1 MLTCLNAETSVLQ
14 TPFHPL
20 ATMKPT
26 DTSEGDSD
34 LKVCDTLTQSLS
46 LNPSPNCTWYGHYL
60 PPFLA
65 SHIFGLTERRL
76 QMIWSVISWG
86 SWPVHHVVGPLT
98 TIKWTLELIIMR
110 VI

>member
-1 MLTCLNAETSVLQ
+1 MLTCLKTVTSVLQ

-34 LKVCDTLTQSLS
+34 LKVYEALTQSLS
-46 LNPSPNCTWYGHYL
+46 LNPSPNCTWYGLYL
-60 PPFLA
+60 PLFLA
-65 SHIFGLTERRL
+65 SHILSLTERRL
-76 QMIWSVISWG
+76 QMIQSAISWG
-86 SWPVHHVVGPLT
+86 SWPVHYVVGPLT
-98 TIKWTLELIIMR
+98 IVKWTLELIIMR

>member
-1 MLTCLNAETSVLQ
+1 MLTYLNVETSVLQ

-46 LNPSPNCTWYGHYL
+46 LNPSPT
-60 PPFLA
+60 PFLA

-98 TIKWTLELIIMR
+98 TVKWTLELIIMR